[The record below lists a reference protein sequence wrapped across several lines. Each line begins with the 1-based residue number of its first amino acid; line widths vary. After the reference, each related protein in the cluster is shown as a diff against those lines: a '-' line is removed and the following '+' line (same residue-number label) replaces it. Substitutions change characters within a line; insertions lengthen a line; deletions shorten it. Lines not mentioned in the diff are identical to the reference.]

1 MLEELYRGTSFDHQH
16 LLVKTHKAI
25 LVRRY
30 RDEAVKQ
37 GWDLSKV
44 QELFE
49 TIKETVQPF
58 TDKQTHIPCFMKA

>member
-1 MLEELYRGTSFDHQH
+1 MLEELYRGTSFDNQQ
-16 LLVKTHKAI
+16 VVIKTHKAI

-49 TIKETVQPF
+49 TIKEIV
-58 TDKQTHIPCFMKA
+58 